1 METTTETTDTPTPEP
16 EVQEAAASE
25 EAKDP
30 NDLGKMTPEEQGA
43 ILKIK
48 QESQQYLAKLGEF
61 DVMKA
66 RLLKKLEEMDA
77 EGQAIMG
84 AISQRLGLKEGEQ
97 WVAHQDGTIRRVPA
111 PGGGGPTA

>member
-1 METTTETTDTPTPEP
+1 MEPTTETPETPTPET
-16 EVQEAAASE
+16 EAQ
-25 EAKDP
+25 KDP
-30 NDLGKMTPEEQGA
+30 TDLGKMTPEEQGA

-48 QESQQYLAKLGEF
+48 QDSQQYLAKLGEF

-66 RLLKKLEEMDA
+66 RILKKLESMDQ

-97 WVAHQDGTIRRVPA
+97 WAATQDGTIRLIT